1 MARSLN
7 DGGAPVVKTS
17 AVIDSVGNE
26 FKAERLNPGGA
37 MRLRRAVVSLV
48 AVLLASVVSGPAV
61 NAAQPAKTGF
71 DEKALADFYRGKTV
85 RIVVG
90 FSAGG
95 GYDQYS
101 RLIARHISKY
111 ISGNPAVIVDNMTGA
126 GSIIA
131 ANHTFNAAPKDG
143 TVIGNISGPIV
154 LEQLFGAPSI
164 QFDMAKFRYLAV
176 PVSETYLMIVVKKTG
191 ITKFDDVIGAKSKQV
206 SIGAIPGSTVEHA
219 AILAREVLGANLKVV
234 SGYKGT
240 ADVRLAIESGEV
252 DGFFNTWTSMKV
264 TAFDKVKNGEWIVLA
279 QLSEK
284 PIKDLIIPNVPTIP
298 QITKTPEQR
307 LLLKFGTST
316 PNEFGKVYVLPPGV
330 PPDRAAALEQAFA
343 KAFTDKEL
351 LADADKGKLE
361 IDPLTGD
368 EIQKLVVEFLGM
380 SPELKGKLQNALKG
394 GKK

>member
-1 MARSLN
+1 
-7 DGGAPVVKTS
+7 
-17 AVIDSVGNE
+17 
-26 FKAERLNPGGA
+26 
-37 MRLRRAVVSLV
+37 MRLRRVVVS
-48 AVLLASVVSGPAV
+48 VLATLFWFSALTPSVR
-61 NAAQPAKTGF
+61 AAQPAKTGF
-71 DEKALADFYRGKTV
+71 DEKAVADFYRGKTV

-101 RLIARHISKY
+101 RLIGRHLSKY
-111 ISGNPAVIVDNMTGA
+111 IPGNPAIIVDNMAGA

-154 LEQLFGAPSI
+154 LEQLFGTPSI
-164 QFDMAKFRYLAV
+164 QFDMGKFRYLAV
-176 PVSETYLMIVVKKTG
+176 PVSETYLMIATKKAG
-191 ITKFDDVIGAKSKQV
+191 IAKLDDVIGPKSKQV

-219 AILAREVLGANLKVV
+219 PILVRDVLGANLKVV

-240 ADVRLAIESGEV
+240 ADVRLAMDSGEV
-252 DGFFNTWTSMKV
+252 DGFFNTWTSSKI
-264 TAFDKVKNGEWIVLA
+264 TSFDKVKNGEWIVLA

-284 PIKDLIIPNVPTIP
+284 PIKDLIIPNVPTIL
-298 QITKTPEQR
+298 QIAKTPEQR

-316 PNEFGKVYVLPPGV
+316 PNAFGKVYVLPPGA
-330 PPDRAAALEQAFA
+330 PADRAAALEQAFA
-343 KAFTDKEL
+343 KVFADKEL
-351 LADADKGKLE
+351 LADAGKGKLE
-361 IDPLTGD
+361 IDPLIGE